1 MCISGFMH
9 GCQSLQELPGNPEN
23 GRVLKAIRILLA
35 AVGPVVLS
43 NDRINGRSEQLEN
56 QTLMYPIGPLV
67 GEGVEQLDNATGSM
81 SLA

>member
-1 MCISGFMH
+1 MH

-56 QTLMYPIGPLV
+56 QALMYPIGPLV